1 MIMASQNKQPAIGAG
16 HGDPIMMIQDSSNLG
31 NMLSLMTGEN
41 STDLNVLNEKNQE
54 TPLEV
59 LTNALSRNK
68 SMKQF
73 KQMLE
78 SYYNMGGGKEKN

>member
-1 MIMASQNKQPAIGAG
+1 
-16 HGDPIMMIQDSSNLG
+16 
-31 NMLSLMTGEN
+31 MTGEN

-78 SYYNMGGGKEKN
+78 SYYNMGGGK